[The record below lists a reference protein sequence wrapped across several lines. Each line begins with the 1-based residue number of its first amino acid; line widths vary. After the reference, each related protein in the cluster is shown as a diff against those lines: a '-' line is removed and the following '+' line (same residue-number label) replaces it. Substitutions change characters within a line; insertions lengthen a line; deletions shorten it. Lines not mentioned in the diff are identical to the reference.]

1 MTLVTGIGATDK
13 LNNVYKGFSKV
24 EKTLPEPGNLAL
36 WQEEIKKKQIW
47 ELTYDDQDWEDQD
60 DDEVKE
66 VADYS
71 YINHVD
77 PVQTYLT
84 LVNTTKKVIKKGE

>member
-1 MTLVTGIGATDK
+1 VTLVTGIGATDK

-47 ELTYDDQDWEDQD
+47 ELTYDD
-60 DDEVKE
+60 
-66 VADYS
+66 
-71 YINHVD
+71 
-77 PVQTYLT
+77 
-84 LVNTTKKVIKKGE
+84 